1 MQIVSISVG
10 DGTGATPTGGGLGP
24 LRRTTSRIGVISS
37 PGGSIAGELDKARTS
52 ERQTETDRLLSATQ
66 SNTPFYS
73 GNG

>member
-1 MQIVSISVG
+1 VQIVSISVG
-10 DGTGATPTGGGLGP
+10 DGTGATPTGGGP

-52 ERQTETDRLLSATQ
+52 ERETDRLLSPTATQ